1 MAESRFCD
9 CPSCNRTNVVGYKI
23 ETKDEKILK
32 AGGAGYG
39 LLVGA
44 LLGGPIG
51 AAIGFA
57 AGKFGGDKLAEG
69 AENGYAEFQFQC
81 PGCGHRFTKIFKK

>member
-1 MAESRFCD
+1 MAETRFCD
-9 CPSCNRTNVVGYKI
+9 CEGCGRSNVVGYKV
-23 ETKDEKILK
+23 EKKEQKIAK

-39 LLVGA
+39 LLLGA

-57 AGKFGGDKLAEG
+57 AGKFGGDKIADG
-69 AENGYAEFQFQC
+69 MDDGYAEFQFQC
-81 PGCGHRFTKIFKK
+81 PGCGRRFTKTFKI